1 MTRETAVVSFRF
13 RFSGYRERVRYLA
26 LFLLA
31 ALFLTGLVWWLV
43 FIGNAV
49 VHVFR
54 RR

>member
-1 MTRETAVVSFRF
+1 VP
-13 RFSGYRERVRYLA
+13 VRYLA
-26 LFLLA
+26 LAVLA
-31 ALFLTGLVWWLV
+31 AVFLTGLVWWLV

>member
-1 MTRETAVVSFRF
+1 VTADGVVTSFRLS
-13 RFSGYRERVRYLA
+13 FSRYVCPVRYIALA
-26 LFLLA
+26 LLA

-49 VHVFR
+49 LHVIR

>member
-1 MTRETAVVSFRF
+1 VTRERAVVAFRF
-13 RFSGYRERVRYLA
+13 RSSRYRKRVRYLA
-26 LFLLA
+26 LVLLA
-31 ALFLTGLVWWLV
+31 AVFLTGLVWWLV